1 MTIGCNDFT
10 ARERDGHGHG
20 RGCGVLEPGPW
31 SASWNWRSDPGD
43 GQEPQA
49 ARRGSDLREYNER
62 SCAHQQSAR
71 VWRRDAAFR
80 KLSEYVLLSCSCRFC
95 CRKTRKILCQSIIP
109 MSKHY
114 SHSLAGFVELF
125 VSIDELQVFFSWGLV
140 AALTIG
146 LFFVCIFCLSVRT
159 TGPGSQYWC
168 GFGLRRQTLLSSL

>member
-10 ARERDGHGHG
+10 ARERDG
-20 RGCGVLEPGPW
+20 RGCGALEPGPW

-43 GQEPQA
+43 GQEAQA

-62 SCAHQQSAR
+62 SCTPQQSTR

-80 KLSEYVLLSCSCRFC
+80 ELSEYVLLSCSCGFC
-95 CRKTRKILCQSIIP
+95 CRKKERLCV
-109 MSKHY
+109 K
-114 SHSLAGFVELF
+114 VLF
-125 VSIDELQVFFSWGLV
+125 PLSGRICRAFCEHWWAPGFFSWGLV

-146 LFFVCIFCLSVRT
+146 LFFVCMFCLSVRT

-168 GFGLRRQTLLSSL
+168 SFGRRRQTLLSRL